1 MGRLIKAY
9 AYDPSKKMLT
19 NLKTNVSE
27 INKTFNFQTS
37 SLEWH
42 YQYYE
47 YVGVTHTTTSTS
59 TSTYT
64 K

>member
-1 MGRLIKAY
+1 MGKLIKAY
-9 AYDPSKKMLT
+9 TYDPSKKMLT

-27 INKTFNFQTS
+27 INKTFDFQTS
-37 SLEWH
+37 SFDWH

-47 YVGVTHTTTSTS
+47 YVGVIETS

>member
-1 MGRLIKAY
+1 MGKLIKAY
-9 AYDPSKKMLT
+9 TYDPSKKMLT

-27 INKTFNFQTS
+27 INKTFDFQTS
-37 SLEWH
+37 SLDWN

-47 YVGVTHTTTSTS
+47 YVGVIETS